1 MSDVE
6 KRKVYKEHEVNIRQC
21 LGEAVP
27 TEIMRQI
34 AGRIKAAMQTKRSDA
49 AEINRIIADNNLAE
63 RDNLIVFL
71 RDNPLNL
78 DIASLM
84 RITELCNA
92 HREKNA
98 AFYTN
103 KFIVNEIMGRL
114 PVFNKE
120 EIRILER
127 FCWSRKFYSIS
138 VQAV

>member
-1 MSDVE
+1 MDMMTIPHSFRWVDYSIDELNAMSDVE

-84 RITELCNA
+84 RLSLI
-92 HREKNA
+92 H
-98 AFYTN
+98 
-103 KFIVNEIMGRL
+103 IL
-114 PVFNKE
+114 PEQKP
-120 EIRILER
+120 
-127 FCWSRKFYSIS
+127 
-138 VQAV
+138 AVPA

>member
-1 MSDVE
+1 MDMMTIPHSFRWVDYSIDELNAMSDVE

-84 RITELCNA
+84 LSLI
-92 HREKNA
+92 H
-98 AFYTN
+98 
-103 KFIVNEIMGRL
+103 I
-114 PVFNKE
+114 
-120 EIRILER
+120 
-127 FCWSRKFYSIS
+127 
-138 VQAV
+138 

>member
-84 RITELCNA
+84 RLSLI
-92 HREKNA
+92 H
-98 AFYTN
+98 
-103 KFIVNEIMGRL
+103 IL
-114 PVFNKE
+114 PEQKP
-120 EIRILER
+120 
-127 FCWSRKFYSIS
+127 
-138 VQAV
+138 AVPA

>member
-1 MSDVE
+1 MDMMTIPHSFRWVDYSIDELNAMSDVE

-92 HREKNA
+92 HREK
-98 AFYTN
+98 
-103 KFIVNEIMGRL
+103 ECG
-114 PVFNKE
+114 
-120 EIRILER
+120 ILYE
-127 FCWSRKFYSIS
+127 
-138 VQAV
+138 